1 MSGKRIF
8 RYFNLLFIIVCLLV
22 SLFPIYWM
30 LNTSLKTQ
38 GEIYRQIP
46 TLIPQ
51 SPTLDAYKYLYTGTE
66 FLTSLK
72 NSLLIALSV
81 ATFSILVAF
90 PVSYA
95 VARIKFKG
103 RNFLTKSIL
112 ITYLIP
118 ASVLYIPLYMFVS
131 SLKLT
136 NSIYGLMLIYPTF
149 TLPYVAWML
158 IPQVGSVPYE
168 IEEASI
174 IDGCNRLQSMVKI
187 VFPLSFSGVVSTFI
201 VSFSMSWGEY
211 LYALVNISSSDQ
223 KTFPLVISGLIFGD
237 IYPWGQ
243 IMAGA
248 ITACV
253 PILLIYIIASN
264 FVVGGVTAGGV
275 KQ

>member
-1 MSGKRIF
+1 MSGKKTA
-8 RYFNLLFIIVCLLV
+8 RYINLLAVAVMLLV

-30 LNTSLKTQ
+30 LNTSFKTQ

-51 SPTLDAYKYLYTGTE
+51 EPTTEAYEYLYTGTE
-66 FLTSLK
+66 FLNSLK
-72 NSLLIALSV
+72 NSLLIAISV
-81 ATFSILVAF
+81 ATFSILVAY

-95 VARIKFKG
+95 VARIKFRG
-103 RNFLTKSIL
+103 RSLLTKSIL

-118 ASVLYIPLYMFVS
+118 SSVLYIPLYMFLS
-131 SLKLT
+131 NLKLT

-174 IDGCNRLQSMVKI
+174 IDGCNRWQAMMKI
-187 VFPLSFSGVVSTFI
+187 VLPLSFPGIISTFI

-211 LYALVNISSSDQ
+211 LYALVNVSSSNQ

-253 PILLIYIIASN
+253 PILLIYILASN